1 MSSCGLGKV
10 LGALSDIAQSLG
22 ETWHPATATK
32 KGLVQATCLATSSP
46 SAQQLT
52 PLGDDFGLVQASGC
66 ANKGQELLTHMC
78 MVVDPL
84 YIDKEAKLIMHCLPA
99 LDIAFLFDISGLD
112 KAKRRAFLPGP

>member
-10 LGALSDIAQSLG
+10 LGAFSDIAQSLG

-66 ANKGQELLTHMC
+66 ANKGQELLTHTHTC

-84 YIDKEAKLIMHCLPA
+84 YIDK
-99 LDIAFLFDISGLD
+99 D
-112 KAKRRAFLPGP
+112 